1 MDRTPRPKLVAL
13 IAMAWTQSDI
23 DALKQA
29 MATGVKRAEFGS
41 GETRRV
47 HEFRT
52 LAEMQ
57 IILAQMEAELLL
69 NLGLAS
75 RRTVAGYCSGL

>member
-1 MDRTPRPKLVAL
+1 
-13 IAMAWTQSDI
+13 MAWTQSDI
-23 DALKQA
+23 DTLKQA
-29 MATGVKRAEFGS
+29 IGTGTKRVEFGS

-47 HEFRT
+47 QEFRS

-57 IILAQMEAELLL
+57 TILAQMEAEVTGK
-69 NLGLAS
+69 NSLAS